1 MGVSFK
7 LAIAYLKNQ
16 KSRTIALIIGITLA
30 VMLVFGFN
38 SIRESQSRNQLGNI
52 YKTYGSYD
60 ITFNNINKD
69 VASKLE
75 NDKSIENSSQSLDLG
90 EILDKNGNLVELNSS
105 NKDFL
110 NQNMYTLKKGR
121 LPQKEGEI
129 VLEKK
134 SIERMGLSANL
145 NQDLS
150 FKIKKEYKDGN
161 NINQVFM
168 KECKFKLVG
177 IVERPSKVYDEPYN
191 LRAFTYFE
199 EGKSNLLP
207 NNLVT
212 YDGVLTLKSN
222 HSNATNIANKFDKM
236 YKSTYTTEESFISEN
251 TLLVIALE
259 QYNSAQN
266 SGSVDHIEVLVIIT
280 ATFLIYNIFNI
291 SLTEMINQIGLLRTI
306 GASKK
311 HVRMIIAFQS
321 FIVLIIG
328 TILGLLLGIV
338 FSYIG
343 IKAYNYM
350 FMDFNEVR
358 LYISFNNI
366 VLAIKVG
373 VFTVFVSS
381 IIQVYLAGR
390 ISPLNALR
398 KADKSSGKQKNRFY
412 HKWIKKIF
420 GITGEMA
427 YKNVWRNKVKAIVS
441 ILAISMGG
449 ILFIDDISTARNNPY
464 KYMDPQI
471 TSIPQDSFKLKYD
484 TYNTDE
490 NFVGYTDKDIE
501 QILKIDGVE
510 DINTKINSDGFINI
524 NSESLQKGFKEKY
537 GIKDKDKVVEC
548 SMKIKGYDDKKF
560 NSFKE
565 FIDKGTIPLQN
576 NKSGEYPNAM
586 IFNYYYCPSDHTYK
600 EAIKGLKIGDI
611 IEVKLPILNDKGTLE
626 YKPSK
631 VRVSAFLNTEWRF
644 KVSDIVEDN
653 LEVIIPQQELINY
666 TGKNT
671 YNELF
676 IKSKTD
682 KSSNVNKKLNT
693 MFNEKNSF
701 KTIDSR
707 FVREKKVEDGMKEL
721 MQTTLIE
728 VSFLLLIA
736 GLNIFIT
743 IKTNLLIRMNEFAT
757 LRALGMDVKQ
767 IKAMIFK
774 ESLIYA
780 LISSVIA
787 IAIGGYNNYKFLIKA
802 NELYKHGFGSNNTI
816 PIKLPILESIEFTI
830 IAIIMC
836 VLAVYASKKKIE
848 KLNIVEGLN
857 IS

>member
-1 MGVSFK
+1 
-7 LAIAYLKNQ
+7 
-16 KSRTIALIIGITLA
+16 
-30 VMLVFGFN
+30 
-38 SIRESQSRNQLGNI
+38 
-52 YKTYGSYD
+52 
-60 ITFNNINKD
+60 
-69 VASKLE
+69 
-75 NDKSIENSSQSLDLG
+75 
-90 EILDKNGNLVELNSS
+90 
-105 NKDFL
+105 
-110 NQNMYTLKKGR
+110 
-121 LPQKEGEI
+121 
-129 VLEKK
+129 
-134 SIERMGLSANL
+134 
-145 NQDLS
+145 
-150 FKIKKEYKDGN
+150 
-161 NINQVFM
+161 
-168 KECKFKLVG
+168 
-177 IVERPSKVYDEPYN
+177 
-191 LRAFTYFE
+191 
-199 EGKSNLLP
+199 
-207 NNLVT
+207 
-212 YDGVLTLKSN
+212 
-222 HSNATNIANKFDKM
+222 
-236 YKSTYTTEESFISEN
+236 
-251 TLLVIALE
+251 
-259 QYNSAQN
+259 
-266 SGSVDHIEVLVIIT
+266 
-280 ATFLIYNIFNI
+280 
-291 SLTEMINQIGLLRTI
+291 
-306 GASKK
+306 
-311 HVRMIIAFQS
+311 
-321 FIVLIIG
+321 
-328 TILGLLLGIV
+328 
-338 FSYIG
+338 
-343 IKAYNYM
+343 
-350 FMDFNEVR
+350 
-358 LYISFNNI
+358 
-366 VLAIKVG
+366 
-373 VFTVFVSS
+373 
-381 IIQVYLAGR
+381 
-390 ISPLNALR
+390 
-398 KADKSSGKQKNRFY
+398 
-412 HKWIKKIF
+412 
-420 GITGEMA
+420 
-427 YKNVWRNKVKAIVS
+427 
-441 ILAISMGG
+441 
-449 ILFIDDISTARNNPY
+449 
-464 KYMDPQI
+464 
-471 TSIPQDSFKLKYD
+471 PQDSFKLKYD

-653 LEVIIPQQELINY
+653 LEVTIPQQELINY